1 MAIDRTLAQ
10 SVYATATPPDQ
21 DDLGNVD
28 ANEIKDTT
36 VPTPPSATVST
47 DDLLKDKPNASPP
60 STDDPQSQ
68 PGPGELSIDPNDLQK
83 LAAAQQGTIFGIPR
97 RLWLV
102 LLSCLGL
109 AISYADRSNIAI
121 AIIPMSKEF
130 GWTPAIEGAI
140 FSCFFYGYMA
150 TQILGGYLAD
160 KFGGKWV
167 FGLGTP
173 FAP

>member
-1 MAIDRTLAQ
+1 MDSREVNASISL
-10 SVYATATPPDQ
+10 PPAYGQ
-21 DDLGNVD
+21 DTQPL
-28 ANEIKDTT
+28 T
-36 VPTPPSATVST
+36 VPSDDHEDIDAIKRANQSREMLNSPSQHGVGEGDGAGSGGT
-47 DDLLKDKPNASPP
+47 DVPITA
-60 STDDPQSQ
+60 
-68 PGPGELSIDPNDLQK
+68 NDLQK
-83 LAAAQQGTIFGIPR
+83 AAAARQGFYCGVPK
-97 RLWLV
+97 RLVLV

-167 FGLGTP
+167 FGAGKV
-173 FAP
+173 

>member
-1 MAIDRTLAQ
+1 MDSREANASISLPPAYEQNAQPPMALSDGH
-10 SVYATATPPDQ
+10 
-21 DDLGNVD
+21 DDVD
-28 ANEIKDTT
+28 AIKRANQSRDMPDSSSQHDAGESEGAGIGGAD
-36 VPTPPSATVST
+36 VPLTANV
-47 DDLLKDKPNASPP
+47 
-60 STDDPQSQ
+60 
-68 PGPGELSIDPNDLQK
+68 LQK
-83 LAAAQQGTIFGIPR
+83 EAAARQGSICGVPK
-97 RLWLV
+97 RLILV

-130 GWTPAIEGAI
+130 GWTPAIEGTV

-167 FGLGTP
+167 FGAGKS
-173 FAP
+173 